1 MLFDVVVVVVEVVN
15 DLRILRSNL
24 CLVKGD
30 KGGISSYGLGGYQGL
45 CIIIIN
51 LFFRVLIIIRYLGYL
66 L

>member
-15 DLRILRSNL
+15 DLGILRSNL
-24 CLVKGD
+24 CLDKGD